1 MASAVINYSF
11 LTINYMNYIA
21 TWFYRE
27 SADEASFYPQM
38 GQRGDSALVHSVY
51 MQIQVPF
58 FRTFRHYNPKAR
70 LLFFTNLRRDA
81 LPRFLLG
88 LFDELGV
95 ETVTL
100 PYERRPPKGWYGAW
114 QNQFYLY
121 DILGW
126 MGGRMK
132 ADDALLVCDADCL
145 CRTPLDG
152 LFDEIRKQGSAL
164 YEFITDRSAT
174 INGITLPEMETFYS
188 ACYGP
193 PPRSPLAYYGGEFI
207 GLRGDSV
214 CRINEA
220 YAGLWAFNLA
230 RADRR
235 EPKLNEEAHV
245 LSVLAERLDLRNA
258 VANRYV
264 KRMWTSPQFNNV
276 RPEDERLAVW
286 HLPYEK
292 KRGLYRLF
300 RLLEKQKGLGDE
312 ERFWHRAKELT
323 GVPAVSLRKR
333 LRDRWTTLIGKF
345 KELKGVISRS

>member
-1 MASAVINYSF
+1 M
-11 LTINYMNYIA
+11 
-21 TWFYRE
+21 
-27 SADEASFYPQM
+27 P
-38 GQRGDSALVHSVY
+38 
-51 MQIQVPF
+51 
-58 FRTFRHYNPKAR
+58 
-70 LLFFTNLRRDA
+70 
-81 LPRFLLG
+81 
-88 LFDELGV
+88 
-95 ETVTL
+95 
-100 PYERRPPKGWYGAW
+100 
-114 QNQFYLY
+114 
-121 DILGW
+121 
-126 MGGRMK
+126 
-132 ADDALLVCDADCL
+132 
-145 CRTPLDG
+145 PLDG

-174 INGITLPEMETFYS
+174 INGITLPEMEAFYTD
-188 ACYGP
+188 CYGT

-214 CRINEA
+214 CRVNEA

-245 LSVLAERLDLRNA
+245 LSILAERLDLRNA

-276 RPEDERLAVW
+276 CPEDERLAVW

-333 LRDRWTTLIGKF
+333 LRDRWTTLLMWFTK
-345 KELKGVISRS
+345 

>member
-1 MASAVINYSF
+1 M
-11 LTINYMNYIA
+11 TDYIA

-38 GQRGDSALVHSVY
+38 GQKGDSALVHSVY

-58 FRTFRHYNPKAR
+58 FRTFRHYNPAAR
-70 LLFFTNLRRDA
+70 LLFFTNLKREG
-81 LPRFLLG
+81 LPRFLLE
-88 LFDELGV
+88 LFDELSV

-100 PYERRPPKGWYGAW
+100 PYTRRPPKGWYEAW

-174 INGITLPEMETFYS
+174 INGITLPEMEAFYTD
-188 ACYGP
+188 CYGT

-276 RPEDERLAVW
+276 CPEDERLAVW

-312 ERFWHRAKELT
+312 ERFWRRAKELT

-333 LRDRWTTLIGKF
+333 LRDRWTTLLMWFTK
-345 KELKGVISRS
+345 

>member
-1 MASAVINYSF
+1 M
-11 LTINYMNYIA
+11 TDYIA

-70 LLFFTNLRRDA
+70 LLFFTNLRREG

-174 INGITLPEMETFYS
+174 INGITLPEMEAFYS
-188 ACYGP
+188 ACYGT
-193 PPRSPLAYYGGEFI
+193 PPRLPLAYYGGEFI

-230 RADRR
+230 RAGSR

-312 ERFWHRAKELT
+312 ERFWHRAKKLT

-333 LRDRWTTLIGKF
+333 LRDRWTTLLMWFTRI
-345 KELKGVISRS
+345 

>member
-1 MASAVINYSF
+1 M
-11 LTINYMNYIA
+11 TDYIA

-174 INGITLPEMETFYS
+174 INGITLPEMEAFYS
-188 ACYGP
+188 ACYGT

-214 CRINEA
+214 CCINEV
-220 YAGLWAFNLA
+220 YAGLWACNLA
-230 RADRR
+230 RAGSR

-245 LSVLAERLDLRNA
+245 MSVLAERLDLRNA

-333 LRDRWTTLIGKF
+333 LRDRWTTLLMWFTRI
-345 KELKGVISRS
+345 

>member
-174 INGITLPEMETFYS
+174 INGITLPEMEAFYS

-245 LSVLAERLDLRNA
+245 LSVLAERLGLRNN

-300 RLLEKQKGLGDE
+300 RLLEKQGGLGDE

-333 LRDRWTTLIGKF
+333 LRDRWTTLLMWFTRI
-345 KELKGVISRS
+345 

>member
-1 MASAVINYSF
+1 
-11 LTINYMNYIA
+11 MNYII

-70 LLFFTNLRRDA
+70 LLFFTNLRREG

-174 INGITLPEMETFYS
+174 INGITLPEMEAFYS
-188 ACYGP
+188 ACYGT
-193 PPRSPLAYYGGEFI
+193 PPRLPLAYYGGEFI

-214 CRINEA
+214 CRINKA

-333 LRDRWTTLIGKF
+333 LRDRWTTLLMWFTRI
-345 KELKGVISRS
+345 

>member
-1 MASAVINYSF
+1 M
-11 LTINYMNYIA
+11 TDYIA

-38 GQRGDSALVHSVY
+38 GQKGDSALVHSVY

-58 FRTFRHYNPKAR
+58 FRTFRRYNPAAR
-70 LLFFTNLRRDA
+70 LLFFTNLKREG
-81 LPRFLLG
+81 LPRFLLE
-88 LFDELGV
+88 LFDELSV

-100 PYERRPPKGWYGAW
+100 PYTRRPPKGWYEAW

-121 DILGW
+121 DILSR
-126 MGGRMK
+126 MDGRIK
-132 ADDALLVCDADCL
+132 ADDTLLVCDADCL
-145 CRTPLDG
+145 CRMPLDP
-152 LFDEIRKQGSAL
+152 LFDEIRNNGSAL

-174 INGITLPEMETFYS
+174 INGITLPQMETFYE
-188 ACYGP
+188 ACYGKP
-193 PPRSPLAYYGGEFI
+193 PQLPLAYYGGEFI
-207 GLRGDSV
+207 GLRGDNV
-214 CRINEA
+214 RRINEA
-220 YAGLWAFNLA
+220 YPELWAFNLA
-230 RADRR
+230 QADRQA
-235 EPKLNEEAHV
+235 PKLNEEAHV

-258 VANRYV
+258 IANRYV

-276 RPEDERLAVW
+276 RPGDEHLAVW

-333 LRDRWTTLIGKF
+333 LRDRWTTLLMWFTRI
-345 KELKGVISRS
+345 

>member
-1 MASAVINYSF
+1 M
-11 LTINYMNYIA
+11 TDYIA

-70 LLFFTNLRRDA
+70 LLFFTNLRREG

-100 PYERRPPKGWYGAW
+100 PYTRRPPKGWYGAW

-164 YEFITDRSAT
+164 YEFITDRSAS
-174 INGITLPEMETFYS
+174 INGITLPEMEAFYS
-188 ACYGP
+188 GCYGT

-230 RADRR
+230 RAGSR

-333 LRDRWTTLIGKF
+333 LRDRWTTLLMWFTK
-345 KELKGVISRS
+345 

>member
-70 LLFFTNLRRDA
+70 LLFFTNLRREG

-174 INGITLPEMETFYS
+174 INGITLPEMEAFYTD
-188 ACYGP
+188 CYGT

-214 CRINEA
+214 CRINEV

-276 RPEDERLAVW
+276 CPEDERLAVW

>member
-1 MASAVINYSF
+1 M
-11 LTINYMNYIA
+11 TDYIA

-58 FRTFRHYNPKAR
+58 FRTFRHYNPKVR
-70 LLFFTNLRRDA
+70 LLFFTNLRREG

-174 INGITLPEMETFYS
+174 INGITLPEMEAFYTD
-188 ACYGP
+188 CYGT

-292 KRGLYRLF
+292 KRGLYLLY
-300 RLLEKQKGLGDE
+300 RLLDRHPDILQQKEDV
-312 ERFWHRAKELT
+312 FWKKAAAYT
-323 GVPAVSLRKR
+323 GVPRTTLTKR
-333 LRDRWTTLIGKF
+333 LHDLWTTFI
-345 KELKGVISRS
+345 LKLK

>member
-1 MASAVINYSF
+1 M
-11 LTINYMNYIA
+11 TDYIA

-58 FRTFRHYNPKAR
+58 FRTFRHYNPAAR
-70 LLFFTNLRRDA
+70 LLFFTNLRREG
-81 LPRFLLG
+81 LPRFLLD

-100 PYERRPPKGWYGAW
+100 PYTRRPPKGWYGAW

-174 INGITLPEMETFYS
+174 INGITLPEMEAFYTD
-188 ACYGP
+188 CYGT

-214 CRINEA
+214 CRINEV

-276 RPEDERLAVW
+276 CPEDERLAVW

-312 ERFWHRAKELT
+312 ERFWRRAKELT

-333 LRDRWTTLIGKF
+333 LRDRWTTLLMWFTK
-345 KELKGVISRS
+345 

>member
-1 MASAVINYSF
+1 
-11 LTINYMNYIA
+11 MNYII

-27 SADEASFYPQM
+27 SANEASFYPQM

-58 FRTFRHYNPKAR
+58 FRTFRHYNPAAR
-70 LLFFTNLRRDA
+70 LLFFTNLRREG
-81 LPRFLLG
+81 LPRFLLD

-95 ETVTL
+95 EAVTL
-100 PYERRPPKGWYGAW
+100 PYTRRPPKGWYGAW

-174 INGITLPEMETFYS
+174 INGITLPEMEAFYS

-230 RADRR
+230 RAGSR

-333 LRDRWTTLIGKF
+333 LRDRWTTLLMWFTRI
-345 KELKGVISRS
+345 

>member
-1 MASAVINYSF
+1 
-11 LTINYMNYIA
+11 MNYII

-58 FRTFRHYNPKAR
+58 FRTFRHYNPAAR

-174 INGITLPEMETFYS
+174 INGITLPEMEAFYS

>member
-70 LLFFTNLRRDA
+70 LLFFTNLRREG

-174 INGITLPEMETFYS
+174 INGITLPEMEAFYS
-188 ACYGP
+188 ACYGT

-333 LRDRWTTLIGKF
+333 LRDRWTTLLMWFTK
-345 KELKGVISRS
+345 

>member
-1 MASAVINYSF
+1 M
-11 LTINYMNYIA
+11 TDYII

-38 GQRGDSALVHSVY
+38 GQKGDSALVHSVY

-70 LLFFTNLRRDA
+70 LLFFTNLRREG

-132 ADDALLVCDADCL
+132 ADDALVCDADCL

-174 INGITLPEMETFYS
+174 INGITLPEMEAFYS

-220 YAGLWAFNLA
+220 YPELWAFNLA
-230 RADRR
+230 RAGSR

-333 LRDRWTTLIGKF
+333 LRDRWTTLLMWFTRI
-345 KELKGVISRS
+345 

>member
-1 MASAVINYSF
+1 M
-11 LTINYMNYIA
+11 TDYIA

-58 FRTFRHYNPKAR
+58 FRTFRHYNPKVR
-70 LLFFTNLRRDA
+70 LLFFTNLRREG

-174 INGITLPEMETFYS
+174 INGITLPEMEAFYTD
-188 ACYGP
+188 CYGT

-230 RADRR
+230 RAGSR

-333 LRDRWTTLIGKF
+333 LRDRWTTLLMWFTRI
-345 KELKGVISRS
+345 

>member
-58 FRTFRHYNPKAR
+58 FRTFRHYNPAAR

-81 LPRFLLG
+81 LPRFLLD

-100 PYERRPPKGWYGAW
+100 PYTRRPPKGWYGAW

-174 INGITLPEMETFYS
+174 INGITLPEMEAFYTD
-188 ACYGP
+188 CYGT

-245 LSVLAERLDLRNA
+245 LSILAERLDLRNA

-276 RPEDERLAVW
+276 CTEDERLAVW

-333 LRDRWTTLIGKF
+333 LRDRWTTLLMWFTK
-345 KELKGVISRS
+345 

>member
-1 MASAVINYSF
+1 M
-11 LTINYMNYIA
+11 TDYIA

-58 FRTFRHYNPKAR
+58 FRTFRHYNPAAR
-70 LLFFTNLRRDA
+70 LLFFTNLKREG

-174 INGITLPEMETFYS
+174 INGITLPEMEAFYS
-188 ACYGP
+188 GCYGT

-230 RADRR
+230 RAGSR

-258 VANRYV
+258 IANRYV

-276 RPEDERLAVW
+276 RLEDERLAVW

-333 LRDRWTTLIGKF
+333 LRDRWTTLLMWFTRI
-345 KELKGVISRS
+345 

>member
-1 MASAVINYSF
+1 M
-11 LTINYMNYIA
+11 TDYIA

-70 LLFFTNLRRDA
+70 LLFFTNLRREG

-126 MGGRMK
+126 IGGRMK

-145 CRTPLDG
+145 CRTPLNG

-174 INGITLPEMETFYS
+174 INGITLPEMEAFYS
-188 ACYGP
+188 GCYGTL
-193 PPRSPLAYYGGEFI
+193 PRSPLAYYGGEFI
-207 GLRGDSV
+207 GLRGDNV

-230 RADRR
+230 RAGLRA
-235 EPKLNEEAHV
+235 PKLNEEAHV
-245 LSVLAERLDLRNA
+245 LSVLAERLGLRNA
-258 VANRYV
+258 AANRYV

-276 RPEDERLAVW
+276 CPEDERLAVW

-333 LRDRWTTLIGKF
+333 LRDRWTTLLMWFTRI
-345 KELKGVISRS
+345 

>member
-1 MASAVINYSF
+1 M
-11 LTINYMNYIA
+11 TDYIA

-70 LLFFTNLRRDA
+70 LLFFTNLRREG

-100 PYERRPPKGWYGAW
+100 PYTRRPPKGWYGAW

-126 MGGRMK
+126 MGGRME

-164 YEFITDRSAT
+164 YEFIIDRSAT
-174 INGITLPEMETFYS
+174 INGITLPEMEAFYTD
-188 ACYGP
+188 CYGT

-230 RADRR
+230 RVGSR

-245 LSVLAERLDLRNA
+245 LSVLADRLDLRNA

-333 LRDRWTTLIGKF
+333 LRDRWTTLLMWFTK
-345 KELKGVISRS
+345 

>member
-1 MASAVINYSF
+1 MASALINYSF

-174 INGITLPEMETFYS
+174 INGITLPEMEAFYTD
-188 ACYGP
+188 CYGT

-214 CRINEA
+214 CRINEV

-276 RPEDERLAVW
+276 CPEDEHLAVW

-333 LRDRWTTLIGKF
+333 LRDRWTTLLMWFTK
-345 KELKGVISRS
+345 

>member
-58 FRTFRHYNPKAR
+58 FRTFRHYNPAAR
-70 LLFFTNLRRDA
+70 LLFFTNLRREG

-174 INGITLPEMETFYS
+174 INGITLPEMEAFYTD
-188 ACYGP
+188 CYGT

-214 CRINEA
+214 CRINEV

-276 RPEDERLAVW
+276 CPEDERLAVW

-292 KRGLYRLF
+292 KRGL
-300 RLLEKQKGLGDE
+300 
-312 ERFWHRAKELT
+312 
-323 GVPAVSLRKR
+323 
-333 LRDRWTTLIGKF
+333 
-345 KELKGVISRS
+345 

>member
-58 FRTFRHYNPKAR
+58 FRTFRHYNPAAR
-70 LLFFTNLRRDA
+70 LLFFTNLRREG

-174 INGITLPEMETFYS
+174 INGITLPEMEAFYTD
-188 ACYGP
+188 CYGT

-214 CRINEA
+214 CRINEV

-276 RPEDERLAVW
+276 CPEDERLAVW

-292 KRGLYRLF
+292 KRGLYLLY
-300 RLLEKQKGLGDE
+300 RLLDRHPDILQQKEDV
-312 ERFWHRAKELT
+312 FWKKAAAYT
-323 GVPAVSLRKR
+323 GVPRTTLTKR
-333 LRDRWTTLIGKF
+333 LHDLWTTFI
-345 KELKGVISRS
+345 LKLK

>member
-70 LLFFTNLRRDA
+70 LLFFTNLRREG

-174 INGITLPEMETFYS
+174 INGITLPEMEAFYTD
-188 ACYGP
+188 CYGT

-214 CRINEA
+214 CRINEV

-230 RADRR
+230 RAGSR

-276 RPEDERLAVW
+276 CPEDERLAVW

-333 LRDRWTTLIGKF
+333 LRDRWTTLLMWFTK
-345 KELKGVISRS
+345 

>member
-1 MASAVINYSF
+1 M
-11 LTINYMNYIA
+11 TDYIA

-70 LLFFTNLRRDA
+70 LLFFTNLRREG

-100 PYERRPPKGWYGAW
+100 PYTRRPPKGWYGAW

-174 INGITLPEMETFYS
+174 INGITLPEMEAFYS
-188 ACYGP
+188 GCYGT
-193 PPRSPLAYYGGEFI
+193 PPRSPIAYYGGEFI

-230 RADRR
+230 RAGSR

-276 RPEDERLAVW
+276 CPEDERLAVW

-333 LRDRWTTLIGKF
+333 LRDRWTTLLMWFTK
-345 KELKGVISRS
+345 

>member
-1 MASAVINYSF
+1 M
-11 LTINYMNYIA
+11 TDYIA

-81 LPRFLLG
+81 LPRFLLD

-100 PYERRPPKGWYGAW
+100 PYTRRPPKGWYGAW

-174 INGITLPEMETFYS
+174 INGITLPEMEAFYTD
-188 ACYGP
+188 CYGT

-230 RADRR
+230 RAGSR

-276 RPEDERLAVW
+276 CPEDERLAVW

>member
-1 MASAVINYSF
+1 M
-11 LTINYMNYIA
+11 TDYIA

-70 LLFFTNLRRDA
+70 LLFFTNLRREG
-81 LPRFLLG
+81 LPRFLLD

-174 INGITLPEMETFYS
+174 INGITLPEMEAFYTD
-188 ACYGP
+188 CYGT

-220 YAGLWAFNLA
+220 YAGLWTFNLA
-230 RADRR
+230 RAGSR

-276 RPEDERLAVW
+276 CPEDERLAVW

-300 RLLEKQKGLGDE
+300 RLLEKQGGLGDE

-333 LRDRWTTLIGKF
+333 LRDRWTTLLMWFTRI
-345 KELKGVISRS
+345 

>member
-70 LLFFTNLRRDA
+70 LLFFTNLRREG

-152 LFDEIRKQGSAL
+152 LFDEIQKQGSAL

-174 INGITLPEMETFYS
+174 INGITLPEMEAFYTD
-188 ACYGP
+188 CYGT

-276 RPEDERLAVW
+276 CPEDERLAVW